1 MNAVLAL
8 FFINFVLMVFRSL
21 PEFTCHYTTCP
32 HGGAMSFSTH
42 LSANKFELIFM
53 VKQIY
58 NKVKSKELSV
68 IWMNMGKYIS
78 IWKN

>member
-8 FFINFVLMVFRSL
+8 FFISFVLMVFRSL
-21 PEFTCHYTTCP
+21 PEFTYHYTICP
-32 HGGAMSFSTH
+32 LCGAISFSKH
-42 LSANKFELIFM
+42 LSVNIFELIFM

-68 IWMNMGKYIS
+68 IWMNMGKYI
-78 IWKN
+78 